1 MVDYKYS
8 DLFTKDSIDKQL
20 VIKTDDGLVRI
31 TNTELHQEQF
41 ELSESLC
48 SESELR
54 FGCCEASSIKFK
66 ISNVF
71 IPLKDMWLTVTETLD
86 GNTDVSF
93 QFGRYKVYSDKPTA
107 DRRYRDIVAYDA
119 MYDIIKADVADWY
132 NAILPDKTST
142 VTLKQF
148 RTSFISHFGL
158 DQEEINLVNDDMIV
172 EKTIEPSE
180 ISGKDVVTA
189 ICEIN
194 GCFGH
199 IGRDGKFRYI
209 LLPKYID
216 GLYPANDLY
225 PADDLYPRDPRTTKI
240 GNGLYINCKYEDFV
254 THKIDKLQI
263 RQDKNDIGSPVG
275 TGTNCYIVENNFL
288 VYGKSAAD
296 LEHIA
301 NNLFDIITEIS
312 YRPFEADVK
321 GNPCFEVGDAVRLTT
336 KYEIVE
342 SYILKRTLKGI
353 QALRDVYSAD
363 GVKEYS
369 EKVNSVNRSII
380 QLKGKTN
387 VLERTVE
394 ETKSTI
400 ADVEKGL
407 QSQIT
412 QNAESIT
419 AEVSRAKGIEQKL
432 TSRIMQTSESI
443 AAEVKRAQGQE
454 VELAAAI
461 QITAESVSAKVSKG
475 DVISQINLEAG
486 NATIDAEKINLNG
499 AVTANDKVKIN
510 TDGSLEIYDGKMK
523 IKADSSDESFIS
535 LNATSPYGELG
546 TGMGAYGIQTGLAGK
561 TSTLMWHG
569 LTIPGGGLLEYNM
582 ETGESDVGATN
593 GFFSTILTNALTA
606 STAHIGSLT
615 ADSSS
620 ITTSDRN
627 AKREISLLNKEDVAA
642 FIYSLKPS
650 RFKYRDGT
658 SGRYHHG
665 LIAQELK
672 DVMTDDWGV
681 YVDGAY
687 RTGSKQ
693 DETDN
698 IYVGNEKGIRYEEL
712 IADLIA
718 TVQSLNER
726 VTCLEKQ
733 HRIKEGDTR

>member
-1 MVDYKYS
+1 MIEYKYA
-8 DLFTKDSIDKQL
+8 DLYEQDSIDKQL
-20 VIKTDDGLVRI
+20 IIQTDDKLVTI
-31 TNTELHQEQF
+31 TNTELHSEQF
-41 ELSESLC
+41 QLTESLC
-48 SESELR
+48 SKSELR
-54 FGCCEASSIKFK
+54 FGCCEASSIKFR

-71 IPLKDMWLTVTETLD
+71 IPLKDMWLTVTETLG

-93 QFGRYKVYSDKPTA
+93 QFGRYKVFSDKPTA

-119 MYDIIKADVADWY
+119 MYDIIKSDVADWY
-132 NAILPDKTST
+132 NTILPDKTST

-148 RTSFISHFGL
+148 RSSFVSHFGL
-158 DQEEINLVNDDMIV
+158 DQEEINLANDDMIV

-209 LLPKYID
+209 LLPKYIE
-216 GLYPANDLY
+216 GLYPANDLF

-263 RQDKNDIGSPVG
+263 RQEENDIGAPVG

-301 NNLFDIITEIS
+301 NNLFGIITEIS
-312 YRPFEADVK
+312 YRPFKADVK

-342 SYILKRTLKGI
+342 SYILNRTLKGI
-353 QALRDVYSAD
+353 QALRDVYSTD
-363 GVKEYS
+363 GVEEYS
-369 EKVNSVNRSII
+369 KKVNSVNRSII

-387 VLERTVE
+387 ELERTVE

-400 ADVEKGL
+400 SDVEKGL
-407 QSQIT
+407 QSQI
-412 QNAESIT
+412 
-419 AEVSRAKGIEQKL
+419 K
-432 TSRIMQTSESI
+432 QTSESI

-486 NATIDAEKINLNG
+486 NATIAAEKINLNG
-499 AVTANDKVKIN
+499 AVSANGSFRVLENGDVEITGGTIFIDTKDADGQLIRISSTANGRKL
-510 TDGSLEIYDGKMK
+510 S
-523 IKADSSDESFIS
+523 A
-535 LNATSPYGELG
+535 
-546 TGMGAYGIQTGLAGK
+546 GMGAYGFAVDYGGEG
-561 TSTLMWHG
+561 SHLMWHG
-569 LTIPGGGLLEYNM
+569 LEIPGGGYLDYKDGKSM
-582 ETGESDVGATN
+582 VGALEAYLGTVL
-593 GFFSTILTNALTA
+593 IDMLTA

-615 ADSSS
+615 ADSST

-627 AKREISLLNKEDVAA
+627 AKHDIEQLDRETAAA
-642 FIYSLKPS
+642 FIYDLKPC
-650 RFKYRDGT
+650 RFKYDDGT

-672 DVMTDDWGV
+672 EAMVDDWGV
-681 YVDGAY
+681 YIDGAY
-687 RTGSKQ
+687 RTDGEQ
-693 DETDN
+693 DETDG
-698 IYVGNEKGIRYEEL
+698 VDGEQESEQRQGIRYEEL

-718 TVQSLNER
+718 TIQSQDE
-726 VTCLEKQ
+726 
-733 HRIKEGDTR
+733 RIKKLEQMEEKRWSKRIKGFIGRIIRVMRHL

>member
-1 MVDYKYS
+1 MIEYKYA
-8 DLFTKDSIDKQL
+8 DLYEQDSIDKQL
-20 VIKTDDGLVRI
+20 IIQTDDKLVTI
-31 TNTELHQEQF
+31 TNTELHSEQF
-41 ELSESLC
+41 QLTESLC
-48 SESELR
+48 SKSELR
-54 FGCCEASSIKFK
+54 FGCCEASSIKFR

-71 IPLKDMWLTVTETLD
+71 IPLKDMWLTVTETLG

-93 QFGRYKVYSDKPTA
+93 QFGRYKVFSDKPTA

-119 MYDIIKADVADWY
+119 MYDIIKSDVADWY
-132 NAILPDKTST
+132 NTILPNKTST

-148 RTSFISHFGL
+148 RSSFVSHFGL
-158 DQEEINLVNDDMIV
+158 DQEEINLANDDMIV

-209 LLPKYID
+209 LLPKYIE
-216 GLYPANDLY
+216 GLYPANDLF

-263 RQDKNDIGSPVG
+263 RQEENDIGAPVG

-301 NNLFDIITEIS
+301 NNLFGIITEIS
-312 YRPFEADVK
+312 YRPFKADVK

-342 SYILKRTLKGI
+342 SYILNRTLKGI
-353 QALRDVYSAD
+353 QALRDVYSTD
-363 GVKEYS
+363 GVEEYS
-369 EKVNSVNRSII
+369 KKVNSVNRSII

-387 VLERTVE
+387 ELERTVE

-400 ADVEKGL
+400 SDVEKGL
-407 QSQIT
+407 QSQI
-412 QNAESIT
+412 
-419 AEVSRAKGIEQKL
+419 K
-432 TSRIMQTSESI
+432 QTSESI

-454 VELAAAI
+454 VELAVAI

-486 NATIDAEKINLNG
+486 NATIAAEKINLNG
-499 AVTANDKVKIN
+499 AVSANGSFRVLENGDVEITGGTIFIDTKDADGQLIRISSTANGRKL
-510 TDGSLEIYDGKMK
+510 S
-523 IKADSSDESFIS
+523 A
-535 LNATSPYGELG
+535 
-546 TGMGAYGIQTGLAGK
+546 GMGAYGFAVDYGGEG
-561 TSTLMWHG
+561 SHLMWHG
-569 LTIPGGGLLEYNM
+569 LEIPGGGYLDYKDGKSM
-582 ETGESDVGATN
+582 VGALEAYLGTVL
-593 GFFSTILTNALTA
+593 IDMLTA

-615 ADSSS
+615 ADSST

-627 AKREISLLNKEDVAA
+627 AKHDIEQLDRETAAA
-642 FIYSLKPS
+642 FIYDLKPC
-650 RFKYRDGT
+650 RFKYDDGT

-672 DVMTDDWGV
+672 EAMVDDWGV
-681 YVDGAY
+681 YIDGAY
-687 RTGSKQ
+687 RTDGEQ
-693 DETDN
+693 DETDG
-698 IYVGNEKGIRYEEL
+698 VDGEQESEQRQGIRYEEL

-718 TVQSLNER
+718 TIQSQDE
-726 VTCLEKQ
+726 
-733 HRIKEGDTR
+733 RIKKLEQMEEKRWSKRIKGFIGRIIRVMRHL

>member
-1 MVDYKYS
+1 MIEYKYA
-8 DLFTKDSIDKQL
+8 DLYEQDSIDKQL
-20 VIKTDDGLVRI
+20 IIQTDDKLVTI
-31 TNTELHQEQF
+31 TNTELHSEQF
-41 ELSESLC
+41 QLTESLC
-48 SESELR
+48 SKSELR
-54 FGCCEASSIKFK
+54 FGCCEASSIKFR

-71 IPLKDMWLTVTETLD
+71 IPLKDKWLTVTETLG

-93 QFGRYKVYSDKPTA
+93 QFGRYKVFSDKPTA

-119 MYDIIKADVADWY
+119 MYDIIKSDVADWY
-132 NAILPDKTST
+132 NTILPDKTST

-148 RTSFISHFGL
+148 RSSFVSRFGL
-158 DQEEINLVNDDMIV
+158 DQEEINLANDDMIV

-209 LLPKYID
+209 LLPKYIE
-216 GLYPANDLY
+216 GLYPANDLF

-263 RQDKNDIGSPVG
+263 RQEENDIGAPVG

-301 NNLFDIITEIS
+301 NNLFGIITEIS
-312 YRPFEADVK
+312 YRPFKADVK

-342 SYILKRTLKGI
+342 SYILNRTLKGI
-353 QALRDVYSAD
+353 QALRDVYSTD
-363 GVKEYS
+363 GVEEYS
-369 EKVNSVNRSII
+369 KKVNSVNRSII

-387 VLERTVE
+387 ELERTVE

-400 ADVEKGL
+400 SDVEKGL
-407 QSQIT
+407 QSQI
-412 QNAESIT
+412 
-419 AEVSRAKGIEQKL
+419 K
-432 TSRIMQTSESI
+432 QTSESI

-486 NATIDAEKINLNG
+486 NATIAAEKINLNG
-499 AVTANDKVKIN
+499 AVSANGSFRVLENGDVEITGGTIFIDTKDADGQLIRISSTANGRKL
-510 TDGSLEIYDGKMK
+510 S
-523 IKADSSDESFIS
+523 A
-535 LNATSPYGELG
+535 
-546 TGMGAYGIQTGLAGK
+546 GMGAYGFAVDYGGEG
-561 TSTLMWHG
+561 SHLMWHG
-569 LTIPGGGLLEYNM
+569 LEIPGGGYLDYKDGKSM
-582 ETGESDVGATN
+582 VGALEAYLGTVL
-593 GFFSTILTNALTA
+593 IDMLTA

-615 ADSSS
+615 ADSST

-627 AKREISLLNKEDVAA
+627 AKHDIEQLDRETAAA
-642 FIYSLKPS
+642 FIYDLKPC
-650 RFKYRDGT
+650 RFKYDDGT

-672 DVMTDDWGV
+672 EAMVDDWGV
-681 YVDGAY
+681 YIDGAY
-687 RTGSKQ
+687 RTDGEQ
-693 DETDN
+693 DETDG
-698 IYVGNEKGIRYEEL
+698 VDGEQESEQRQGIRYEEL

-718 TVQSLNER
+718 TIQSQDE
-726 VTCLEKQ
+726 
-733 HRIKEGDTR
+733 RIKKLEQMEEKRWSKRIKGFIGRIIRVMRHL

>member
-20 VIKTDDGLVRI
+20 VIKTDDGLVTI

-71 IPLKDMWLTVTETLD
+71 IPLKDKWLTVTESLA
-86 GNTDVSF
+86 GNTDAPF
-93 QFGRYKVYSDKPTA
+93 QIGRYKVFSDKPTA

-148 RTSFISHFGL
+148 RTSFVSHFGL
-158 DQEEINLVNDDMIV
+158 VQEEIDLVNDGMIV
-172 EKTIEPSE
+172 EKTIEPSK

-209 LLPKYID
+209 LLPKYIQ

-254 THKIDKLQI
+254 TNKIDKLQI
-263 RQDKNDIGSPVG
+263 RQEENDIGSIVG
-275 TGTNCYIVENNFL
+275 TGGNCYIVEDNFL

-296 LEHIA
+296 LEVIA
-301 NNLFDIITEIS
+301 NNLFGVITEIS
-312 YRPFEADVK
+312 YRPFSADVK

-342 SYILKRTLKGI
+342 SYILKRTIKGI
-353 QALRDVYSAD
+353 QALRDIYSAD

-369 EKVNSVNRSII
+369 EEVNSVNKSII
-380 QLKGKTN
+380 QLRGKTN

-400 ADVEKGL
+400 ADVGEGL

-419 AEVSRAKGIEQKL
+419 
-432 TSRIMQTSESI
+432 
-443 AAEVKRAQGQE
+443 AEVKRAQGQE

-461 QITAESVSAKVSKG
+461 QITEESVSAKVSKG

-499 AVTANDKVKIN
+499 AVSANGSFRVLENGDVEITGGTIFIDTKDADGQLIRISSTANGRKL
-510 TDGSLEIYDGKMK
+510 S
-523 IKADSSDESFIS
+523 A
-535 LNATSPYGELG
+535 
-546 TGMGAYGIQTGLAGK
+546 GMGAYGFAVDYGGEG
-561 TSTLMWHG
+561 SHLMWHG
-569 LTIPGGGLLEYNM
+569 LEIPGGGYLDYKDGKSM
-582 ETGESDVGATN
+582 VGALEAYLGTVLID
-593 GFFSTILTNALTA
+593 TLTA

-615 ADSSS
+615 ADSST
-620 ITTSDRN
+620 ITTSDRD
-627 AKREISLLNKEDVAA
+627 AKSEISLLNKEDSAA

-672 DVMTDDWGV
+672 AAMTDDWGV

-687 RTGSKQ
+687 RTGGEQ
-693 DETDN
+693 DGTDG
-698 IYVGNEKGIRYEEL
+698 VDGGNERKGIRYEEL

-718 TVQSLNER
+718 TVQSQNER
-726 VTCLEKQ
+726 IKKLEQMEEKRWSKCIKGLIG
-733 HRIKEGDTR
+733 RIIQVIRHQSMSKI

>member
-20 VIKTDDGLVRI
+20 AIKTDDGLVTI

-71 IPLKDMWLTVTETLD
+71 IPLKDKWLTVTETLG

-93 QFGRYKVYSDKPTA
+93 QFGRYKVFSDKPTA

-119 MYDIIKADVADWY
+119 MYDIIKSDVADWY
-132 NAILPDKTST
+132 NTILLDKTST

-148 RTSFISHFGL
+148 RSSFVSHFGL
-158 DQEEINLVNDDMIV
+158 DQEEIDLVNDDMIV

-209 LLPKYID
+209 LLPKYIE
-216 GLYPANDLY
+216 GLYPANDLF

-263 RQDKNDIGSPVG
+263 RQGENDIGAPVG

-301 NNLFDIITEIS
+301 NNLFGIITEIS
-312 YRPFEADVK
+312 YRPFKADVK

-342 SYILKRTLKGI
+342 SYILNRTLKGI
-353 QALRDVYSAD
+353 QALRDVYSTD
-363 GVKEYS
+363 GVEEYS
-369 EKVNSVNRSII
+369 KKVNSVNRSII

-387 VLERTVE
+387 ELERTVE

-400 ADVEKGL
+400 SDVEKGL
-407 QSQIT
+407 QSQI
-412 QNAESIT
+412 
-419 AEVSRAKGIEQKL
+419 K
-432 TSRIMQTSESI
+432 QTSESI

-454 VELAAAI
+454 VDLAAAI

-486 NATIDAEKINLNG
+486 NATIAAEKINLNG
-499 AVTANDKVKIN
+499 AVSANGSFRVLENGDVEITGGKIYIDTEEANGQLIRISSTAND
-510 TDGSLEIYDGKMK
+510 
-523 IKADSSDESFIS
+523 IKLSA
-535 LNATSPYGELG
+535 
-546 TGMGAYGIQTGLAGK
+546 GMGAYGFAVDYGWEG
-561 TSTLMWHG
+561 SHLMWHG
-569 LTIPGGGLLEYNM
+569 LEIPDGGYLDCKDGKSM
-582 ETGESDVGATN
+582 VGASEAYLGTVLID
-593 GFFSTILTNALTA
+593 TLTA

-615 ADSSS
+615 ADSST
-620 ITTSDRN
+620 ITTSDRD
-627 AKREISLLNKEDVAA
+627 AKSEISLLNKEDSAA

-650 RFKYRDGT
+650 RFKYCDGT
-658 SGRYHHG
+658 SDRYHHG

-672 DVMTDDWGV
+672 DAMTDDWGV

-687 RTGSKQ
+687 RTDGV
-693 DETDN
+693 D
-698 IYVGNEKGIRYEEL
+698 GRNERKGIRYEEL

-718 TVQSLNER
+718 TVQSQDE
-726 VTCLEKQ
+726 
-733 HRIKEGDTR
+733 RIKKLEQMEEKRWSKCIKGLIGRIIQMIRHQSISKI